1 MFEVDKEK
9 RLISSC
15 PCESVLG
22 SYSPVSASFKFLFQ
36 IPTFHL
42 WNNRQ
47 LDSVCWCYSFMK
59 IRFYAFDS
67 IPSVILSLPVG
78 YLPSYSQAL
87 LLNLWTI
94 SSLIKSS
101 LDCASTFLSPLPSF
115 FEALLP
121 SLISPVPH
129 CFQGTPNANGS
140 EYFSVFILLFTP
152 PSSLE
157 ILYSFDFLDILFN
170 SLTLQPFL
178 CGYFPIYPETWVFVK
193 KLVLG
198 YFMMAL
204 HSP

>member
-115 FEALLP
+115 LKLFYPVWFLLSPTVFKGHQMPTAVNTFQSLFYCLHLLP
-121 SLISPVPH
+121 PLK
-129 CFQGTPNANGS
+129 F
-140 EYFSVFILLFTP
+140 FIPLT
-152 PSSLE
+152 
-157 ILYSFDFLDILFN
+157 
-170 SLTLQPFL
+170 SLTSFL
-178 CGYFPIYPETWVFVK
+178 TPWLFSLFFVDISLSTL
-193 KLVLG
+193 KLGFL
-198 YFMMAL
+198 
-204 HSP
+204 SRS